1 LPTIKNEMNL
11 LRSGYAAAIKNW
23 IIRGKVICIVGGSSA
38 CNWLTSP
45 LLARPI
51 INMYSV
57 GDKLNRICYSRW
69 HCCVLLGQ
77 PVDGNNDCRK
87 A

>member
-1 LPTIKNEMNL
+1 V
-11 LRSGYAAAIKNW
+11 AIKNR
-23 IIRGKVICIVGGSSA
+23 IIRGKVICIVGGASA

-51 INMYSV
+51 MNMYSV
-57 GDKLNRICYSRW
+57 GDEINQICYSRW
-69 HCCVLLGQ
+69 HCHGVLLGQ
-77 PVDGNNDCRK
+77 PVDGNNDCQK

>member
-1 LPTIKNEMNL
+1 VV
-11 LRSGYAAAIKNW
+11 AIKNR
-23 IIRGKVICIVGGSSA
+23 IIRGKVICIVGGASA

-51 INMYSV
+51 INMY
-57 GDKLNRICYSRW
+57 
-69 HCCVLLGQ
+69 CCVLLGQ
-77 PVDGNNDCRK
+77 PVDGNNDCRE